1 MTVRKRKRHAPE
13 FKAQVALEAY
23 RDNKTINPLAS
34 EHGVAA
40 IQISQWKRQLLKQ
53 VPELFGRTAPDIDVV
68 VQTHPGSAPDPYHQ
82 PITDG
87 KYRRKHSSPALLF
100 LFTEDITICIC
111 AKNELFA
118 V

>member
-1 MTVRKRKRHAPE
+1 MTVRKRRRHAPE

-53 VPELFGRTAPDIDVV
+53 VPDLFGRTA
-68 VQTHPGSAPDPYHQ
+68 QQ